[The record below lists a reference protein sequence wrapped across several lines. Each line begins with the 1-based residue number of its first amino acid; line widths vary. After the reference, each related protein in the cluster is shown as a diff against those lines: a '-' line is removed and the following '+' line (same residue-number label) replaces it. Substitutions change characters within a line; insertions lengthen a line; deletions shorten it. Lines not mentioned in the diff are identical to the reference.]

1 MADEPDNLV
10 LQYLRRL
17 DERTMRMAEDIHDL
31 KIRMT
36 SFEENMAV
44 MNRRID
50 RIEVRLDRI
59 EARLGLVE
67 A

>member
-17 DERTMRMAEDIHDL
+17 DERTARMAQDIHDL

-50 RIEVRLDRI
+50 RIEDRLDRI
-59 EARLGLVE
+59 ETRLGLVE